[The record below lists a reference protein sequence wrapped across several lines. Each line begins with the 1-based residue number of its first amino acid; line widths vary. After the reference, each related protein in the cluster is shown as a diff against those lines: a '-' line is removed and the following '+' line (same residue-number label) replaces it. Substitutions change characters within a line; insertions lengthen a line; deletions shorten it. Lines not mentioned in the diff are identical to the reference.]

1 MVQSILVAKGY
12 HPICSSLILVV
23 LDLYSVRIQAENQ
36 PTLRKCKQD
45 YSIKSCKSTLTMFD
59 CSISPLNNIQ
69 HLWIPSLRGS
79 SKPAPEQ
86 FPSHGLIW
94 GTLKSNGSRR
104 GFPIQNCQWGFSIL
118 GLSSHLFFK
127 PSPSLRQKLESGA

>member
-36 PTLRKCKQD
+36 PTLRKYKQD

-59 CSISPLNNIQ
+59 CSTSPFNNIQ

-118 GLSSHLFFK
+118 GLSSHLGMGQN
-127 PSPSLRQKLESGA
+127 PGT